1 MGRRTGRVENFRG
14 ADPDGAPASDSL
26 FQAGGSFSLARHLDK
41 FSSSHT
47 FACGTRTLS
56 GHCFR
61 VSLRGVDLVRLPRF
75 QRRLTFYPFPPNAME
90 AAAVAT
96 KAKKPLKVFRLED
109 VSVSVFANERTIDGR
124 SVTFYNVSMSKTY
137 KKGDET
143 RRTQTFGSN
152 DIGKLQ
158 YVLKQADEF
167 VQNTDG
173 PRPAR
178 VEEV

>member
-1 MGRRTGRVENFRG
+1 
-14 ADPDGAPASDSL
+14 
-26 FQAGGSFSLARHLDK
+26 
-41 FSSSHT
+41 
-47 FACGTRTLS
+47 
-56 GHCFR
+56 
-61 VSLRGVDLVRLPRF
+61 
-75 QRRLTFYPFPPNAME
+75 ME